1 MLELEN
7 YIVTKDGR
15 VYNKKTHKF
24 QTQNLT
30 KNGYYTVS
38 IRGKRSFVHRLVAL
52 CHIPNP
58 DNLPQVNHIDGD
70 KTNNNVNNLEWV
82 TPQENINHSIRTGL
96 CKRREK
102 LTKEDVLYIKAHPEV
117 TCKKLSENFGV
128 NATTIGHV
136 RRGDT
141 WKNISSSPTL

>member
-15 VYNKKTHKF
+15 VYNKKTHRYQK
-24 QTQNLT
+24 QNLT
-30 KNGYYTVS
+30 NNGYYTVS
-38 IRGKRSFVHRLVAL
+38 IRGKRRFVHRLVAL

-58 DNLPQVNHIDGD
+58 DNKPQVNHIDGN
-70 KTNNNVNNLEWV
+70 KANNNVNNLEWA
-82 TPQENINHSIRTGL
+82 TNQENIDHSIRTGL

-102 LTKEDVLYIKAHPEV
+102 LSEEDIKYIKSHPDI
-117 TCKKLSENFGV
+117 TLRSLAKLFNV
-128 NATTIGHV
+128 NETTIGHV

-141 WKNISSSPTL
+141 WKIYQT